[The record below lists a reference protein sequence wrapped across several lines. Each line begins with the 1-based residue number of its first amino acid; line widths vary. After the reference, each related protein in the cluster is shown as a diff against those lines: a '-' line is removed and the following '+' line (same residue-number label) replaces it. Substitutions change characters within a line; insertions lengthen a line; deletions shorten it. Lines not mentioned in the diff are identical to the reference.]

1 MGIELNGKKI
11 KILNT
16 LLSDINKII
25 EFENAN
31 EHFICRYPKEKH
43 IELLRDENCLHLSI
57 IRKDNNKLV
66 GHIII
71 FGLNNNNKSLEFRR
85 ITINQ
90 KGFGFGRE
98 ALKLIKI
105 LCFENLEFHRLWL
118 DVYDNNIRAIKLYE
132 SEGFVQEGLL
142 RDNTKIENAYRSQRI
157 YSILEHEFIKK

>member
-1 MGIELNGKKI
+1 MRIELNGKKI
-11 KILNT
+11 KISNT

-25 EFENAN
+25 EFEKVNKQ
-31 EHFICRYPKEKH
+31 FIGLYPKEKH
-43 IELLRDENCLHLSI
+43 IELLTDKNCLHLSI

-66 GHIII
+66 GHIIL
-71 FGLNNNNKSLEFRR
+71 FGLNDNNKSLEFRR

-105 LCFENLEFHRLWL
+105 FCFENLEFHRFWL
-118 DVYDNNIRAIKLYE
+118 DVYDDNSRAIKLYE

-157 YSILEHEFIKK
+157 YSILEHEFTMK